1 MTSTH
6 LSLDAGPV
14 PTGVAM
20 LLIRLG
26 DRQFGLPLEAVERI
40 MPMAQ
45 VLALPDT
52 GDGLLGM
59 LNVHGRVLPVID
71 PHPRLGLP
79 TPRLAAEQR
88 LVLLRA
94 NVPFLLWVDDVEEV
108 VVSGADGLSV
118 VPAQQSSPLVA
129 RVLRLGETIVPVLAP
144 AALEPRGS
152 LR

>member
-1 MTSTH
+1 MTTRH
-6 LSLDAGPV
+6 LSADAGRV
-14 PTGVAM
+14 ATGVAI

-26 DRQFGLPLEAVERI
+26 ERQFGLPLEAVERI

-45 VLALPDT
+45 VLSFPDS

-59 LNVHGRVLPVID
+59 LNMHGNVLPVID

-79 TPRLAAEQR
+79 SPRLAAEQR

-94 NVPFLLWVDDVEEV
+94 KVPFLLWVDDVEEV
-108 VVSGADGLSV
+108 VVTGADGLSV
-118 VPAQQSSPLVA
+118 VPAQQTSPLVA
-129 RVLRLGETIVPVLAP
+129 RVLRMGETIVPVLAP
-144 AALEPRGS
+144 GALEPRGS

>member
-1 MTSTH
+1 MTITH
-6 LSLDAGPV
+6 LPEASASAEQAF
-14 PTGVAM
+14 AM

-26 DRQFGLPLEAVERI
+26 DRQFGLPLDAVERI
-40 MPMAQ
+40 MPMAH
-45 VLALPDT
+45 VLSLPDG
-52 GDGLLGM
+52 GDRLLGM
-59 LNVHGRVLPVID
+59 LNVHGQVLPVVD

-94 NVPFLLWVDDVEEV
+94 TVPFLLWVDDVEEV

-118 VPAQQSSPLVA
+118 VPAQQTSALVA

-144 AALEPRGS
+144 GALEPRGS

>member
-1 MTSTH
+1 MTTH
-6 LSLDAGPV
+6 LLSSDAGRV
-14 PTGVAM
+14 ATGVAM

-26 DRQFGLPLEAVERI
+26 ERQFGLPLEAVERI

-45 VLALPDT
+45 VLPLPDT

-59 LNVHGRVLPVID
+59 LNVHGNVLPVID

-79 TPRLAAEQR
+79 SPRLAAEQR

-94 NVPFLLWVDDVEEV
+94 SVPFLLWVDDVEEV
-108 VVSGADGLSV
+108 VVTGADGLSV

-144 AALEPRGS
+144 AALAPRGP

>member
-1 MTSTH
+1 MTIKYLPEDAASTEQA
-6 LSLDAGPV
+6 S
-14 PTGVAM
+14 AM

-26 DRQFGLPLEAVERI
+26 ERQFGLPLEAVERI

-45 VLALPDT
+45 VLSLPDT

-59 LNVHGRVLPVID
+59 LNIHGQVLPVID

-79 TPRLAAEQR
+79 SPRLAVEQR

-94 NVPFLLWVDDVEEV
+94 SVPFLLWVDDVEEV
-108 VVSGADGLSV
+108 VISGADGLSV
-118 VPAQQSSPLVA
+118 VPAQQNSPLVA

>member
-1 MTSTH
+1 MTSAH

-20 LLIRLG
+20 LLIRL
-26 DRQFGLPLEAVERI
+26 DERQFGLPLEAVERI

-59 LNVHGRVLPVID
+59 LNVHGNVLPVID

-79 TPRLAAEQR
+79 SPRLAAEQR

-94 NVPFLLWVDDVEEV
+94 PVPFLLWVDDVEEV
-108 VVSGADGLSV
+108 VVTGADGLSV

-144 AALEPRGS
+144 AALAPRGP

>member
-20 LLIRLG
+20 LLIKLG

>member
-1 MTSTH
+1 MTIKF
-6 LSLDAGPV
+6 LREDAAA
-14 PTGVAM
+14 TEQAFAM

-26 DRQFGLPLEAVERI
+26 ERQYGLPLDAVERI

-52 GDGLLGM
+52 GDCLLGM
-59 LNVHGRVLPVID
+59 LNVHGQVLPVID

-94 NVPFLLWVDDVEEV
+94 TVPFLLWVDDVEEV
-108 VVSGADGLSV
+108 VISGADGLSV
-118 VPAQQSSPLVA
+118 VPAQQASPIVA

-144 AALEPRGS
+144 VALEPRGS

>member
-1 MTSTH
+1 MTNAH
-6 LSLDAGPV
+6 LSLDAGRA
-14 PTGVAM
+14 PTGVAI
-20 LLIRLG
+20 LLVRLG
-26 DRQFGLPLEAVERI
+26 ERQFGLPLEAVERI
-40 MPMAQ
+40 MPMAH
-45 VLALPDT
+45 VLSLPDA

-59 LNVHGRVLPVID
+59 LNVHGNVLPVID

-94 NVPFLLWVDDVEEV
+94 TVPFLLWVDDVEEV

-118 VPAQQSSPLVA
+118 VPAQQTSPLIA
-129 RVLRLGETIVPVLAP
+129 RVLRLGENIVPVLAP
-144 AALEPRGS
+144 GALEPRGS

>member
-1 MTSTH
+1 MTTRH
-6 LSLDAGPV
+6 LSADAGRV
-14 PTGVAM
+14 ATGVAM

-26 DRQFGLPLEAVERI
+26 ERQFGLPLEAVERI
-40 MPMAQ
+40 MPMAH
-45 VLALPDT
+45 VLSLPDT

-59 LNVHGRVLPVID
+59 LNIHGNVLPVID

-79 TPRLAAEQR
+79 SPRLAAEQR

-94 NVPFLLWVDDVEEV
+94 SVPFLLWVDDVEEV
-108 VVSGADGLSV
+108 VVTGADGLSV

-144 AALEPRGS
+144 AALEPRGP

>member
-1 MTSTH
+1 MTIKY
-6 LSLDAGPV
+6 LPEDAAA
-14 PTGVAM
+14 TEQAFAM

-26 DRQFGLPLEAVERI
+26 ERQYGLPLDAVERI

-59 LNVHGRVLPVID
+59 LNVHGQVLPVID

-94 NVPFLLWVDDVEEV
+94 TVPFLLWVDDVEEV
-108 VVSGADGLSV
+108 VISGADGLSV
-118 VPAQQSSPLVA
+118 VPAQQASPVVA

-144 AALEPRGS
+144 VALEPRGS

>member
-1 MTSTH
+1 
-6 LSLDAGPV
+6 
-14 PTGVAM
+14 M

-26 DRQFGLPLEAVERI
+26 ERQFGLPLEAVERI
-40 MPMAQ
+40 MPMAH
-45 VLALPDT
+45 VLGLPDS

-59 LNVHGRVLPVID
+59 LNVHGTVLPVID

-79 TPRLAAEQR
+79 SPRLAAEQR

-94 NVPFLLWVDDVEEV
+94 SVPFLLWVDDVEEV
-108 VVSGADGLSV
+108 VVTGADGLSV
-118 VPAQQSSPLVA
+118 VPAQQSSPLVT

-144 AALEPRGS
+144 AALEPRGP

>member
-1 MTSTH
+1 MTIKYLPEDAASTEQA
-6 LSLDAGPV
+6 L
-14 PTGVAM
+14 AM

-26 DRQFGLPLEAVERI
+26 ERQFGLPLESVERI

-45 VLALPDT
+45 VLSLPDT

-59 LNVHGRVLPVID
+59 LNIHGQVLPVID

-94 NVPFLLWVDDVEEV
+94 SVPFLLWVDDVEEV
-108 VVSGADGLSV
+108 VITGADGLSV
-118 VPAQQSSPLVA
+118 VPAQQNSPLVA

>member
-20 LLIRLG
+20 LLIKLG

-59 LNVHGRVLPVID
+59 LNVHGHVLPVID

-94 NVPFLLWVDDVEEV
+94 NVAFLLWVDDVEEV
-108 VVSGADGLSV
+108 VVSGADGLSI